1 MGSLGK
7 IDQGIVSVNVYGLYR
22 NITFPLVTRIFKPKK
37 TLKEGDVYKTKI
49 ELAREIIEYLV
60 ELGFSI
66 NLVLADS
73 LYGEASTLIN
83 ALRQNNLDF
92 IVSIRKDHGVWM
104 PSSQTIRAN
113 KWYKFKRIFSDGK
126 KEDRYIR
133 EIIYGLRREIT
144 YWQITTNTETMP
156 ENSTSFVMTNIQKTR
171 TQQKKTMGNLYGQRT
186 WVEYGFRQCK
196 QELGWTDY
204 RLTKGE
210 DIEKWWEII
219 NSVYWMISL
228 KTKPITDLINQ
239 KKIVET
245 QDKKIFITEDWR
257 DFSSW
262 KNTLINYRIMVKP
275 MLIFCT
281 MLPWL
286 RIMESDLLWIGFNHL
301 LNHSN
306 NCMIHF
312 LSG

>member
-1 MGSLGK
+1 
-7 IDQGIVSVNVYGLYR
+7 
-22 NITFPLVTRIFKPKK
+22 
-37 TLKEGDVYKTKI
+37 
-49 ELAREIIEYLV
+49 
-60 ELGFSI
+60 
-66 NLVLADS
+66 
-73 LYGEASTLIN
+73 
-83 ALRQNNLDF
+83 
-92 IVSIRKDHGVWM
+92 
-104 PSSQTIRAN
+104 
-113 KWYKFKRIFSDGK
+113 
-126 KEDRYIR
+126 
-133 EIIYGLRREIT
+133 
-144 YWQITTNTETMP
+144 
-156 ENSTSFVMTNIQKTR
+156 
-171 TQQKKTMGNLYGQRT
+171 
-186 WVEYGFRQCK
+186 
-196 QELGWTDY
+196 
-204 RLTKGE
+204 
-210 DIEKWWEII
+210 
-219 NSVYWMISL
+219 MISL